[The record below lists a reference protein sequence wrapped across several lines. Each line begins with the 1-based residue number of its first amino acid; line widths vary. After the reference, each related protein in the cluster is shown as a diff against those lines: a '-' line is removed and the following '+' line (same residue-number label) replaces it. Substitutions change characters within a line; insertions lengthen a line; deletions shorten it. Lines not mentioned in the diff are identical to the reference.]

1 MRCNQSKNKKSK
13 VVCGIM
19 IVMLLSGFAG
29 FLYVD
34 RYLGRIK
41 TVEISEKD
49 EDLGIK
55 PDKKENEKEDKENE
69 VINIALFGGDR
80 RKKNDV
86 VHSDAIMIA
95 SIDKIHNTIKLSS
108 IMRDTYVNVDGHGMT
123 KINHAYAYGGPEL
136 AIKTLNQ
143 NFDLNIRDY
152 VFVDF
157 YGFEKVVDAL
167 GGIDMD
173 LKEQEVPEMNRCIRE
188 VAGIKNTQ
196 PNLIKRSGM
205 NHLNGEQAVAY
216 SRIRKVGAG
225 DFERTDRQR
234 KVMYEM
240 FKSVKSAGITKY
252 PKIVESVI
260 PYVETSLSKAEIIK
274 LGTSSL
280 ACDIEN
286 IQQNRFPMD
295 EYCKDQRIDGI
306 YYLVTDLE
314 ETQKQMHEFIY
325 GTFEQCKSY

>member
-1 MRCNQSKNKKSK
+1 
-13 VVCGIM
+13 
-19 IVMLLSGFAG
+19 
-29 FLYVD
+29 
-34 RYLGRIK
+34 
-41 TVEISEKD
+41 
-49 EDLGIK
+49 
-55 PDKKENEKEDKENE
+55 
-69 VINIALFGGDR
+69 
-80 RKKNDV
+80 
-86 VHSDAIMIA
+86 
-95 SIDKIHNTIKLSS
+95 
-108 IMRDTYVNVDGHGMT
+108 
-123 KINHAYAYGGPEL
+123 
-136 AIKTLNQ
+136 
-143 NFDLNIRDY
+143 
-152 VFVDF
+152 
-157 YGFEKVVDAL
+157 
-167 GGIDMD
+167 
-173 LKEQEVPEMNRCIRE
+173 
-188 VAGIKNTQ
+188 
-196 PNLIKRSGM
+196 
-205 NHLNGEQAVAY
+205 
-216 SRIRKVGAG
+216 
-225 DFERTDRQR
+225 TDRQR